1 MDEYGYINKTISKSR
16 FDRRLH
22 AMNPHLWR
30 ALLDLLEEAF
40 KQSHPD
46 QTYMM
51 DSLPIPVCDNIRIK
65 RSRIYPRARSMG
77 RLFAATW
84 RANDAYFYGLRLYLL
99 ITGTVEPVE
108 FTLAAASHEADVK
121 VFGELDLDLPEGAT
135 IHADKGYID
144 YQYEALLEGVGVKLL
159 SQRKK

>member
-1 MDEYGYINKTISKSR
+1 MASK
-16 FDRRLH
+16 RR
-22 AMNPHLWR
+22 
-30 ALLDLLEEAF
+30 
-40 KQSHPD
+40 
-46 QTYMM
+46 
-51 DSLPIPVCDNIRIK
+51 
-65 RSRIYPRARSMG
+65 
-77 RLFAATW
+77 
-84 RANDAYFYGLRLYLL
+84 YFYGLRLHLL